1 MRIVPAATALAAIAC
16 LLVACGSST
25 DASPNASASAGGNS
39 CGQSVQVGPSNPT
52 GVYKTLTPAL
62 KSVYASDPGAL
73 TPSVWAHSKPVKGPW
88 KIGFIEIAIISPYQQ
103 DLFTGMKQEFA
114 MAKAKGLV
122 AGSLLTSI
130 PPSAAATTPESQIAA
145 VQQMVSAGVNAIVIE
160 PVAGTPLV
168 PAIDAAG
175 KAGVPVIISDI
186 PLPQAQ
192 YGVVVWTQNQT
203 TSDAGTL
210 KIVSQKGGGDVL
222 MVRGIAG
229 NPNDDVLY
237 NQAIAD
243 IKKCPNF
250 HVADSIY
257 GGWSEG
263 GAKTAVQQ
271 WLAGHPAGVAGVIQD
286 GGMMAGVLQAFQG
299 AGKPV
304 PPISEGEC
312 YAGDLSWWLAH
323 VKTYQTVGQCINGF
337 QAAYVD
343 FNTTLRVLAGYG
355 PKYQTLE
362 IPNPTI
368 TNANLA
374 QFAKPGLPL
383 TSPDEV
389 GGPLDYW
396 CSDTCLDQ
404 YFNKP
409 GTPGGL

>member
-1 MRIVPAATALAAIAC
+1 
-16 LLVACGSST
+16 
-25 DASPNASASAGGNS
+25 
-39 CGQSVQVGPSNPT
+39 
-52 GVYKTLTPAL
+52 
-62 KSVYASDPGAL
+62 
-73 TPSVWAHSKPVKGPW
+73 
-88 KIGFIEIAIISPYQQ
+88 
-103 DLFTGMKQEFA
+103 
-114 MAKAKGLV
+114 
-122 AGSLLTSI
+122 
-130 PPSAAATTPESQIAA
+130 
-145 VQQMVSAGVNAIVIE
+145 VNAIVIE

-192 YGVVVWTQNQT
+192 YGIVVWTQNQT

-243 IKKCPNF
+243 IKKCPNL
-250 HVADSIY
+250 H
-257 GGWSEG
+257 
-263 GAKTAVQQ
+263 
-271 WLAGHPAGVAGVIQD
+271 AGHPAGVAGVIQD

-337 QAAYVD
+337 QAAFVD
-343 FNTTLRVLAGYG
+343 FNTTLRVLAGNG